1 MTNQEIAVAGG
12 RVVTPEESPAPR
24 PGPSKHVRLHSLTGL
39 RFVAALLVFCYH
51 SSLQIPT
58 IAVFGYGSGGNAWA
72 RIASNA
78 GAVGVTFFFVLSGF
92 VLTWSAR
99 SNDTIRAFWR
109 RRLLKIYP
117 NYVVAWVLAMVLFAA
132 STTSASRAVLNLF
145 MLQVWVPD
153 FFTNFSVDPPSWS
166 LGAEAFFYAAFPLLL
181 RLAKRIDP
189 SRLKYWTAGTFAAI
203 VAAPVLAYALLSENP
218 KVPGNFDASPLQYW
232 LVYILPPVRVF
243 DFALGILVA
252 RLVLT
257 GRWRNI
263 GMANSALLLV
273 ASYVLTLY
281 VPYLYAQRVV
291 CVIPMVLLI
300 AAAAVADSQ
309 GRSSLFASRPM
320 RWLGD
325 ISFAFYLLHFIVI
338 TMVMK
343 YARKLFDGPFFSAT
357 AGIALLLVAMLITV
371 AAAHLLYWGF
381 ERPIT
386 RRWSMRRTALAN
398 QGGRPAKVTTQR

>member
-1 MTNQEIAVAGG
+1 MTKQEIAVAEG
-12 RVVTPEESPAPR
+12 RVVATGEDPVLQ
-24 PGPSKHVRLHSLTGL
+24 PGPSRHVRLHSLTGL

-58 IAVFGYGSGGNAWA
+58 IAVFGYGSTGSHWA
-72 RIASNA
+72 RISSNA

-99 SNDTIRAFWR
+99 VNDTIRAFWR

-117 NYVVAWVLAMVLFAA
+117 NYVVAWLLAMVLFAA
-132 STTSASRAVLNLF
+132 STTPAWRAILNLF

-181 RLAKRIDP
+181 RLANRIEP
-189 SRLKYWTAGTFAAI
+189 SRLKYWTAATFAAI
-203 VAAPVLAYALLSENP
+203 VAAPVLAYAFLSENP

-263 GMANSALLLV
+263 GLVNSALVLV
-273 ASYVLTLY
+273 AAYVATMY

-291 CVIPMVLLI
+291 CVIPMALVI
-300 AAAAVADSQ
+300 AAAAMADSR
-309 GRSSLFASRPM
+309 GKSSFLASRPM

-343 YARKLFDGPFFSAT
+343 YARKLFGEQFFSAT
-357 AGIALLLVAMLITV
+357 AGVALLVVAVLITV
-371 AAAHLLYWGF
+371 AASQLLYWGF

-386 RRWSMRRTALAN
+386 QRWSMRRKASAERGS
-398 QGGRPAKVTTQR
+398 QPVPVSSSS

>member
-1 MTNQEIAVAGG
+1 MTKQEMAVAQG
-12 RVVTPEESPAPR
+12 RVTATPQNPALR
-24 PGPSKHVRLHSLTGL
+24 PGPSTHVRLHSLTGL
-39 RFVAALLVFCYH
+39 RFVAALMVFCYH

-58 IAVFGYGSGGNAWA
+58 LAVFGYGATGSHWA

-99 SNDTIRAFWR
+99 VNDTVRAFWR

-132 STTSASRAVLNLF
+132 SSTPAWRAVLNLF

-166 LGAEAFFYAAFPLLL
+166 LGAEAFFYACFPLLL
-181 RLAKRIDP
+181 RLADRIEP
-189 SRLKYWTAGTFAAI
+189 SRLKYWAAGTFAAI
-203 VAAPVLAYALLSENP
+203 VAAPVLAYAFLSENP

-232 LVYILPPVRVF
+232 LVYILPPVRMF

-263 GMANSALLLV
+263 GMANSALLLAATYV
-273 ASYVLTLY
+273 ATSY
-281 VPYLYAQRVV
+281 VPYLYAQRVL

-300 AAAAVADSQ
+300 AAAAVADSR
-309 GRSSLFASRPM
+309 GRSSFLASRPM

-325 ISFAFYLLHFIVI
+325 ISFAFYLLHFIVL

-343 YARKLFDGPFFSAT
+343 YARKLFDEQFFSLT
-357 AGIALLLVAMLITV
+357 TGIALLAVALVVTV
-371 AAAHLLYWGF
+371 AVAHLLYCGF

-386 RRWSMRRTALAN
+386 RRWSMRRNPSADR
-398 QGGRPAKVTTQR
+398 GGQPTPVSAKH